1 VCSAFRKKKDESVWS
16 VLKSTR
22 KTSLLSRKSEP
33 KFLGERN
40 LSVRALKTNRRDS
53 RKVVSTS
60 FPRESIRSNDAF
72 IPRAYKRISFSH
84 ARASHPNAA
93 KQRRNKTRAQKHT
106 KIAIQ
111 KSLLSPPS
119 LRFLSPTTKERNSR
133 GDEKMK
139 EKETATKPTR
149 EKNQNVFHTH
159 HQNAHFLLRKEAL
172 EQFRERDAHG
182 VLNI

>member
-1 VCSAFRKKKDESVWS
+1 MRGKEPVVKTRRRKIENVPMVGIVVTISPSLSLYKMVVLPAASRPTCVCVPHFVKKDESVWS

-119 LRFLSPTTKERNSR
+119 LRFLAHDERAKFAR
-133 GDEKMK
+133 
-139 EKETATKPTR
+139 
-149 EKNQNVFHTH
+149 
-159 HQNAHFLLRKEAL
+159 
-172 EQFRERDAHG
+172 
-182 VLNI
+182 